1 MALDL
6 RDRIA
11 GRLRNLMTAP
21 PEKGHRHA
29 TVLAVA
35 SNKGGV
41 GKTTTAVSL
50 AVALQRLGA
59 RVLLIDLDPQAHVSA
74 ALRSS
79 PNGSLSEVFSG
90 KLRDVCE
97 AVYPSPWSEL
107 DLAGSEKT
115 LAETEVVIAA
125 KIGKELLL
133 DGALAVARTR
143 YDLIVIDCPP
153 NLGTLTLNAL
163 CAADHLL
170 VPTDM
175 SVLALEGV
183 SDILG
188 AVDTLRMRLGRKLQ
202 VCGIVAT
209 RFDKRTTQ
217 LNTAIEQSFADLY
230 GTSVRLLETR
240 IPQTSSVNKAH
251 LAGEPIFDH
260 ARSSPAAIA
269 YQALALEVAPLIGL
283 ERLVPEAVQ
292 AKAAKV
298 GQVG

>member
-11 GRLRNLMTAP
+11 GRIRNLMTAG
-21 PEKGHRHA
+21 PEKGHHAA

-41 GKTTTAVSL
+41 GKTTTAVNL
-50 AVALQRLGA
+50 AVGLQRMGA
-59 RVLLIDLDPQAHVSA
+59 KVLLIDLDPQAHVSA
-74 ALRSS
+74 ALRAQA
-79 PNGSLSEVFSG
+79 NGSLSDVFTG

-97 AVYPSPWSEL
+97 ATYPSPWDDLE
-107 DLAGSEKT
+107 LAGSEKT
-115 LAETEVVIAA
+115 LAETEVMVAA

-133 DGALAVARTR
+133 DGALTIARTR

-163 CAADHLL
+163 CAADYLL

-183 SDILG
+183 SDILT
-188 AVDTLRMRLGRKLQ
+188 AVDTLRTRLGRKLE

-209 RFDKRTTQ
+209 RYDKRTTQ
-217 LNTAIEQSFADLY
+217 LNSAIEQSFADLY
-230 GTSVRLLETR
+230 GNTIRLLKTR
-240 IPQTSSVNKAH
+240 IPQTSTVNKAH

-260 ARSSPAAIA
+260 APSSPAAIA
-269 YQALALEVAPLIGL
+269 YKELAAEVAPHIGL
-283 ERLVPEAVQ
+283 ARLLPRVEAEAQ
-292 AKAAKV
+292 AM
-298 GQVG
+298 GQAG